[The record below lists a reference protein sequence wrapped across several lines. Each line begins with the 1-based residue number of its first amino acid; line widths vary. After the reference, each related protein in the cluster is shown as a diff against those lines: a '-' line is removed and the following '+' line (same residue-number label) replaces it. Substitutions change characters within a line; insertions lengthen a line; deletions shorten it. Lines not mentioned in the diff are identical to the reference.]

1 MNKIVLLAFAVI
13 GIAVIGCKPSTSNT
27 YTNTNTNAP
36 VHTTKEIEDKC
47 MAAVKAHLTKMSEAT
62 GASLDTISLV
72 KLDSATEK
80 MGRQNYCRILE
91 EFKTIQDQ
99 FVEMQKITVE
109 AARKVHPSMAAA
121 ELARLN
127 DAQEKQKEADAELK
141 KYMADANTVD
151 SVNYVYYRVTT
162 FGTRTSPHGKDTL
175 TGPYFINKDFTIK
188 LF

>member
-1 MNKIVLLAFAVI
+1 MKKTVLLAFAVI
-13 GIAVIGCKPSTSNT
+13 GIAVVGCKPTTSNT
-27 YTNTNTNAP
+27 YTNTNTNDPAN
-36 VHTTKEIEDKC
+36 TTKEIEDKC
-47 MAAVKAHLTKMSEAT
+47 MAAVKEHLTKMSEAT

-127 DAQEKQKEADAELK
+127 DAQEKQKEADAELQK
-141 KYMADANTVD
+141 CLADVNTVD